1 MNLIKVE
8 LMKIRRSRIF
18 WILLIP
24 VIVLWIP
31 QVINADMNFQV
42 QAEGVTPENNFL
54 VQSFMAFAWIMYPAS
69 MVVCT
74 VMMTQLERTNRGILK
89 MLSLPVNTAAL
100 SMVKFV
106 VLLILAGIQ
115 MLLMTAAY
123 FICAAI
129 VSQIHDYSFML
140 EPLKVFREIGLIY
153 VSSIPMAAVFWMLA
167 VCIQT
172 PIFSIGAG
180 LVSIV
185 PTVVITNTKIWF
197 AYPMSYPFYFMM
209 NRMNSMGTGLE
220 DMKMEWFPLTA
231 VAVAATVICLTVSCI
246 AFGRAER
253 K

>member
-1 MNLIKVE
+1 
-8 LMKIRRSRIF
+8 
-18 WILLIP
+18 
-24 VIVLWIP
+24 
-31 QVINADMNFQV
+31 
-42 QAEGVTPENNFL
+42 
-54 VQSFMAFAWIMYPAS
+54 
-69 MVVCT
+69 
-74 VMMTQLERTNRGILK
+74 
-89 MLSLPVNTAAL
+89 
-100 SMVKFV
+100 
-106 VLLILAGIQ
+106 
-115 MLLMTAAY
+115 
-123 FICAAI
+123 
-129 VSQIHDYSFML
+129 ML

-180 LVSIV
+180 LASIV

-197 AYPMSYPFYFMM
+197 AYPMSYPFSFMM